1 MLKKI
6 VSGGQTGADRA
17 ALDFALQLGIPHGG
31 WVPKGRRAE
40 DGPLPDRYL
49 LKETS
54 AANYP
59 ERTEQNVV
67 DSDGTLVI
75 SHGSLTE
82 GSAYTIEMAIKH
94 GRPWLHLDMER
105 LTLQEASQRLRSWMA
120 TSSIEVL
127 NVAGPRQS
135 NDPRIYDTVLA
146 VLLASLG

>member
-1 MLKKI
+1 VLKKI

-17 ALDFALQLGIPHGG
+17 ALDLALRLGIPHAG

-54 AANYP
+54 TANYP
-59 ERTEQNVV
+59 ERTEQNVI

-82 GSAYTIEMAIKH
+82 GSTYTVEMAIKH

-105 LTLQEASQRLRSWMA
+105 LTLREASQRVRSWIA

-135 NDPRIYDTVLA
+135 NDPRIYDTVFA

>member
-17 ALDFALQLGIPHGG
+17 ALDFALRLGIPHGG

-40 DGPLPDRYL
+40 DGPLPDRYV

-54 AANYP
+54 TANYP

-135 NDPRIYDTVLA
+135 NDSRIYDTVLA